1 MPLLKNKIKP
11 MNQKKRI
18 WMFENM
24 PTTMTGGKQNESII
38 RNLSKEYD
46 KLKTA

>member
-18 WMFENM
+18 WIFENM
-24 PTTMTGGKQNESII
+24 PMSLNGNTQNKSII

>member
-18 WMFENM
+18 WIFEHM
-24 PTTMTGGKQNESII
+24 PMTMTGCKQDELII